1 MHFIHALLKVGLLVF
16 LPLVCTSPINP
27 EPNVSKE
34 SGSKISPSPS
44 FFSTYSQM
52 HLVGMFGS
60 RRNGL
65 ARTRGQ
71 NSPSKSFT
79 RITLMKKYVLA
90 RRGLCSGYSAKS
102 VPKLTRSYHGPITNR
117 RLATTR
123 TSSSITQSLS
133 VRMGVRIKSKD
144 MDGSSCQNH
153 EKQGSFMVVLLRCPN
168 KYLLHVDMRWGSL
181 ESQSGMLKSQSS
193 MSCSSLCFD
202 RIITT
207 DPRSS
212 AINIASAAGPYLQRP
227 PVIPKV
233 RIRMGSCR
241 NPRMLKPTLWLIQT
255 SRFSLSSRP
264 HWKNLVPRSP
274 AAKAQTVVREVG
286 AGGTL
291 LANPPLL

>member
-16 LPLVCTSPINP
+16 LPLVCASPIYSP
-27 EPNVSKE
+27 TDDLPNVSKE

-52 HLVGMFGS
+52 YLVGMFGS

-90 RRGLCSGYSAKS
+90 RRGLCGGYSAKS

-133 VRMGVRIKSKD
+133 VRMGVRMKSKD
-144 MDGSSCQNH
+144 MDGSCCQNH
-153 EKQGSFMVVLLRCPN
+153 KKQGSFMVVLLRCPN

-181 ESQSGMLKSQSS
+181 ESQSGMLKSQS
-193 MSCSSLCFD
+193 
-202 RIITT
+202 T
-207 DPRSS
+207 
-212 AINIASAAGPYLQRP
+212 INIASAAGPYLQRP

-241 NPRMLKPTLWLIQT
+241 NPRMLKPPLWLIQT
-255 SRFSLSSRP
+255 SPGRFSLSSRP
-264 HWKNLVPRSP
+264 HWQNLVPRSP
-274 AAKAQTVVREVG
+274 SKAQAVALTVVG
-286 AGGTL
+286 AGGNL
-291 LANPPLL
+291 LADPPLL